1 MRDKI
6 KTLDTL
12 SAILPALAGSDRAE
26 QLARLLTDEDIDTL
40 RHLAREGMGENSL
53 RALTSDFSYLEG
65 WCLAATGSPLP
76 WPAPAPLILKFIAHH
91 LWDPDKKMSD
101 PGHGMPEDIA
111 RQLEAQ
117 GLLRSAKNTA
127 GQRPPHAPATV
138 QRRLAS
144 WSTLHR
150 WRGLTGDFS
159 AAEVRSAM
167 RLAVRVA
174 DRPRARKSRKA
185 ITADCLELLLATC
198 NGTDY
203 AAPSL
208 MDIRDRA
215 LLLVGF
221 ASGGRRRSELSGMRF
236 GQITWEDFLPLD
248 PSDPD
253 SDLLPAASLRLGRT
267 TPLVADRPRA
277 RKSRKAITADCLEL
291 LLATCN
297 GTDYA
302 APSLMDIRDRALL
315 LVGFASGGR
324 RRSELSGM
332 RFGQIT
338 WEDFLPLDP
347 SDPDSDLLPA
357 ASLRLGRTKTEESS
371 DDNSVLLIG
380 RSVDALKTW
389 LEAAQIQEGA
399 VFRAIDQWGNLKT
412 RALTPQSVNAIV
424 KKRCA
429 LAGLDPQDFS
439 AHGLR
444 SGFLTEAANRDIP
457 IQDAMLQSRC
467 HNLSS
472 LVCRKGI

>member
-6 KTLDTL
+6 ETLDTL

-91 LWDPDKKMSD
+91 LWDSEKKISD

-111 RQLEAQ
+111 TQLEAQ

-198 NGTDY
+198 D
-203 AAPSL
+203 
-208 MDIRDRA
+208 
-215 LLLVGF
+215 
-221 ASGGRRRSELSGMRF
+221 
-236 GQITWEDFLPLD
+236 
-248 PSDPD
+248 
-253 SDLLPAASLRLGRT
+253 
-267 TPLVADRPRA
+267 
-277 RKSRKAITADCLEL
+277 
-291 LLATCN
+291 

-357 ASLRLGRTKTEESS
+357 ASLRLGRTKTEKSS

-380 RSVDALKTW
+380 RSVDALKAW
-389 LEAAQIQEGA
+389 LAAARIQEGA
-399 VFRAIDQWGNLKT
+399 VFRAIDQWGNLKS

-457 IQDAMLQSRC
+457 IQDAMLQSR
-467 HNLSS
+467 HRSLAQASS
-472 LVCRKGI
+472 YYSDAGRSRRRSARLLG

>member
-1 MRDKI
+1 MPESPLPASCHSSQPARKEAADQAMRDKI
-6 KTLDTL
+6 ETLDTL

-91 LWDPDKKMSD
+91 LWDSEKKMSD

-248 PSDPD
+248 PS
-253 SDLLPAASLRLGRT
+253 
-267 TPLVADRPRA
+267 
-277 RKSRKAITADCLEL
+277 
-291 LLATCN
+291 N
-297 GTDYA
+297 
-302 APSLMDIRDRALL
+302 
-315 LVGFASGGR
+315 
-324 RRSELSGM
+324 
-332 RFGQIT
+332 
-338 WEDFLPLDP
+338 
-347 SDPDSDLLPA
+347 PDSDLLPA

-457 IQDAMLQSRC
+457 IQDAMLQSR
-467 HNLSS
+467 HRSLAQASS
-472 LVCRKGI
+472 YYSDAGRSRRRSARMLE